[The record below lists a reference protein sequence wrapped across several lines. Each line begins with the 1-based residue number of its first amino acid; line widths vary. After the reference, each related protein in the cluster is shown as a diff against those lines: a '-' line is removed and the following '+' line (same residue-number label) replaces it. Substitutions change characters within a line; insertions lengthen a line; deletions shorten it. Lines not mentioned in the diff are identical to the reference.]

1 MSSHRSINFLRSLSN
16 RLLILRTAI
25 MCESSSIKRARR
37 SFVNPIV
44 QGLVSLLIL
53 VILYGCEVSVYKTFQ
68 GDTMGTYYRVVGNC
82 GSPIS
87 YQMLQKELGSI
98 TSVLSTYDSESEVS
112 LFNRSESVGEWVPAH
127 ETLVKVLST
136 AQQVSEQ
143 TSGAFDVTVAP
154 LVELW
159 GFGIREVTQ
168 PPSSE
173 SIKRELRRVNY
184 KLLELDE
191 SNNALRKLSNIKLDL
206 SGIGKGYGVDHIAEF
221 LVKQRCSNY
230 LIDIGGEIRVRG
242 HNALS
247 NSWRIGIEEPDG
259 TGQSKVYL
267 NLSSGALATSG
278 SYRNFRIYDETPY
291 PHLIDPR
298 SGYPTSHNLTAVT
311 VYRSTATEADAV
323 ATALFVMGFDD
334 ALEFAESHDVAVALT
349 TWDSEFEKSRTSY
362 STAMNNLIKKG
373 N

>member
-1 MSSHRSINFLRSLSN
+1 
-16 RLLILRTAI
+16 
-25 MCESSSIKRARR
+25 MCESSSTKRARR
-37 SFVNPIV
+37 SFINPIV

-87 YQMLQKELGSI
+87 YHMLQKELGSI
-98 TSVLSTYDSESEVS
+98 TSVLSTYEPESEIS
-112 LFNRSESVGEWVPAH
+112 LFNRSENVGEWVPAH

-143 TSGAFDVTVAP
+143 TNGAFDVTVAP

-159 GFGIREVTQ
+159 GFGMREVTQ
-168 PPSSE
+168 PPSTE

-206 SGIGKGYGVDHIAEF
+206 SGIGKGYGVDHIVDF
-221 LVKQRCSNY
+221 LTEQRCSNF
-230 LIDIGGEIRVRG
+230 LVDIGGEIRVRG

-247 NSWRIGIEEPDG
+247 KSWRIGIEVPDG
-259 TGQSKVYL
+259 TGRSEIFL
-267 NLSSGALATSG
+267 SLSSGALATSG
-278 SYRNFRIYDETPY
+278 SYRSFRVFDGTSYA
-291 PHLIDPR
+291 HVIDPR

-311 VYRSTATEADAV
+311 VYRSTATEADAL

-334 ALEFAESHDVAVALT
+334 ALEFAETHDVAVTLT
-349 TWDSEFEKSRTSY
+349 TWDSESEKNRTSY
-362 STAMNNLIKKG
+362 STAMNSLIKNG
-373 N
+373 D